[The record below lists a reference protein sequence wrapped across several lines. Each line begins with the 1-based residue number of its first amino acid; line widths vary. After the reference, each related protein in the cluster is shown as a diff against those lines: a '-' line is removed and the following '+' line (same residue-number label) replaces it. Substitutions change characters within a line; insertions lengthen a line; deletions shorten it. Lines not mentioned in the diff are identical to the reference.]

1 MKKLFTAA
9 LLLAAALIFT
19 SCEKDKD
26 NSPSYDLSKG
36 LIIVNEGSDFGSI
49 SHYNPATDAVTNNIF
64 KTINNREVG
73 KVLQS
78 VCAYNNNIYLVVNAA
93 NKIEVIGKST
103 SREVATITGLESPR
117 YMVADGSTGYISLWG
132 TDEIA
137 LLDLNTNKVKQRIS
151 VGLDP
156 EGMVIS
162 NGKLYVANSSYS
174 PEEYKKR
181 ISNTISVINLS
192 TNTVE
197 KTITLADRPMSIV
210 IDKNSNVWVLC
221 AGYSEYGN
229 AAATTN
235 AALCKID
242 PTTYTVTKIDLG
254 PNYFDR
260 LQTNPTK
267 DKIYYCSSW
276 GFPSGIFQLDIA
288 STAAPASSFIDGAF
302 YGFAVNPSN
311 GEIMAMVAP
320 YDAIKNHKMVRYN
333 SKGEKIKEYPVGIYP
348 NGGLFIL

>member
-1 MKKLFTAA
+1 MKKLVTAA
-9 LLLAAALIFT
+9 LFLAAALVFT

-36 LIIVNEGSDFGSI
+36 FIIVNEGSDFGSI
-49 SHYNPATDAVTNNIF
+49 SHYNPTTDAVTNNIF
-64 KTINNREVG
+64 KTVNNREVG
-73 KVLQS
+73 KFLQS
-78 VCAYNNNIYLVVNAA
+78 VCAYGNYVYLVVGGSD
-93 NKIEVIGKST
+93 KIEVVSKNT
-103 SREVATITGLESPR
+103 SREVATITDLKGPR
-117 YMVADGSTGYISLWG
+117 YMITSGSTGYVSLWG

-156 EGMVIS
+156 EGMAIS

-174 PEEYKKR
+174 SDEYKKR
-181 ISNTISVINLS
+181 TSNTISVINLT

-210 IDKNSNVWVLC
+210 IDKNSNPWVLC

-242 PTTYTVTKIDLG
+242 PTSYSVTKIDLG
-254 PNYFDR
+254 PNNFDR

-276 GFPSGIFQLDIA
+276 GFPAGINQLDIS
-288 STAAPASSFIDGAF
+288 STTVPSKPFIDGGF
-302 YGFAVNPSN
+302 YGFAINPSN
-311 GEIMAMVAP
+311 GDIMTTITP
-320 YDAIKNHKMVRYN
+320 YDAKVNHTMVRYN
-333 SKGEKIKEYPVGIYP
+333 AKGEKIKEYLVGIYP
-348 NGGLFIL
+348 NGGIFTL